1 MDSVLEVVMTNEK
14 AVWEANKAYF
24 TQGEVQAM
32 QEIDSNTKQSHAE
45 NESLS
50 RQYIAAETKGR
61 KLDLQG
67 REV

>member
-1 MDSVLEVVMTNEK
+1 MTNEK

-32 QEIDSNTKQSHAE
+32 QEIDSNTKQRHAE